1 MEWEEELIFSL
12 VTVRKEQFSMWQNF
26 FDSYM
31 KKTCLIEA
39 VKINIGKNNNCVL
52 WIEINLEKTLKDADP
67 SSLQQKWQSRTRML
81 YSRS

>member
-12 VTVRKEQFSMWQNF
+12 VTVGKEQFTALQNF

-52 WIEINLEKTLKDADP
+52 
-67 SSLQQKWQSRTRML
+67 
-81 YSRS
+81 